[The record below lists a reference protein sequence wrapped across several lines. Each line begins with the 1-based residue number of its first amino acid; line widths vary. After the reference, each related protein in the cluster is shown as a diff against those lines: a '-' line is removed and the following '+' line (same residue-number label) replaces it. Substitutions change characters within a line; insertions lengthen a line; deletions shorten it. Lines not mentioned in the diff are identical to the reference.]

1 MSENEYDS
9 NSLGGA
15 MIVGGLIALVFCLT
29 VAYFTG
35 SDETL
40 IRQNEQCLYEN
51 AKLKD
56 ANTRLL
62 DELSETVEDWEEIR

>member
-1 MSENEYDS
+1 MTEKEYD
-9 NSLGGA
+9 NNAMLGSL
-15 MIVGGLIALVFCLT
+15 IVGGLIALVFCLT

-62 DELSETVEDWEEIR
+62 DELSEGIPNWEDIK